1 MRHFIPVLVILLLS
15 SPLLAQSKDGNR
27 LAYLDEVNPY
37 YPSRTFPK
45 LITPQWVGDK
55 DVEAV
60 VILGIDDMR
69 DPKRYEAFLR
79 PILRRLQRI
88 DGRAPVS
95 IMANQVDPAD
105 PQLQKWLKEG
115 LSIECHTLD
124 HPCPFFAKGFAKA
137 KETYDKCVDLMA
149 KISNSKPV
157 AFRMPCCDSL
167 NTPSPR
173 FYAEIFNKT
182 TAKGNFLTI
191 DSSVF
196 NVFTANDPALPREL
210 VLLPDGTERFRR
222 YLPKDRSFV
231 NTIEDYPYPYVIGR
245 LCWQFPCVTPS
256 DWQAQ
261 HSQKPNNP
269 ETVRDWKAAL
279 DCTVIKQGVMC
290 LVFHP
295 HGWCKS
301 DQIIELI
308 DYAVAKH
315 GKKVK
320 FLTFKE
326 AQERLNKSTR
336 AQGLRDSDGDDDGV
350 RLLDIDNDGY
360 VDIVNGNDEHFNLT
374 MLWSRTTASWREL
387 TRGPFYPYKGRF
399 GILRHDSKASYLLG
413 MMFEDF
419 ACDFD
424 GKNWVN
430 RSGLV
435 MAAQRVAKHWLPLTS
450 HCQLL
455 DVDGD
460 GQCEILTESSEVI
473 SWLPENKTW
482 QRLPFT
488 LPTGARLFF
497 FRPRERVQRD
507 AGLRFLDLD
516 GDGKLDIIFS
526 NEKEYGIFLFKDMKS
541 GWSRKVMAGKHGE
554 PGASATGGQD
564 PLPMIS
570 RNGTNN
576 GFWVHSG
583 QLWWSNEDTAH
594 LKDHVDRRSINE
606 LLKKA
611 PK

>member
-1 MRHFIPVLVILLLS
+1 MRHLTPILVTFLLP

-27 LAYLDEVNPY
+27 LAYLDAVNPY

-55 DVEAV
+55 GVEAV

-69 DPKRYEAFLR
+69 ESKRYEAFLR
-79 PILRRLQRI
+79 PILRRLKKI

-95 IMANQVDPAD
+95 IMANKVDPAD
-105 PQLQKWLKEG
+105 PQLQTWLKEG

-137 KETYDKCVDLMA
+137 KATYDGCVDLMA
-149 KISNSKPV
+149 KIPNSKPV

-196 NVFTANDPALPREL
+196 NVFTANDKELPREL

-261 HSQKPNNP
+261 HFHKPNNP

-308 DYAVAKH
+308 DHAVAKH

-326 AQERLNKSTR
+326 AQERLNKEFLDGWPIRNAKTGADNHVQVACLANQGFIGALFKRRLIEGREYTR
-336 AQGLRDSDGDDDGV
+336 RRTWAAEPDGGGNHWRVVSIENIKNLGGINTPFDRFERFRELDLGEPDIYMAGDDKEEKLF
-350 RLLDIDNDGY
+350 R
-360 VDIVNGNDEHFNLT
+360 FNLDK
-374 MLWSRTTASWREL
+374 LESENLRFSLPRGAKYGSR
-387 TRGPFYPYKGRF
+387 
-399 GILRHDSKASYLLG
+399 SK
-413 MMFEDF
+413 D
-419 ACDFD
+419 
-424 GKNWVN
+424 
-430 RSGLV
+430 
-435 MAAQRVAKHWLPLTS
+435 H
-450 HCQLL
+450 
-455 DVDGD
+455 
-460 GQCEILTESSEVI
+460 
-473 SWLPENKTW
+473 
-482 QRLPFT
+482 
-488 LPTGARLFF
+488 
-497 FRPRERVQRD
+497 
-507 AGLRFLDLD
+507 GLRFLDLD

-526 NEKEYGIFLFKDMKS
+526 NEKEFGIYLFKDMKS
-541 GWSRKVMAGKHGE
+541 GWSRKVLAGKRGD
-554 PGASATGGQD
+554 ADA
-564 PLPMIS
+564 LPMIS

-583 QLWWSNEDTAH
+583 QLWWSNEDTVN
-594 LKDHVDRRSINE
+594 LKDHVDRRSIKE